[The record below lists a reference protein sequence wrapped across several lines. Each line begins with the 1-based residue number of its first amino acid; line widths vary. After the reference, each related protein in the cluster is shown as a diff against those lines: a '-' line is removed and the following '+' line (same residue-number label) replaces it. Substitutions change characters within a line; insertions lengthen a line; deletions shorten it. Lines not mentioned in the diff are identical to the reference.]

1 MAAAVKGWREPREE
15 RERRIA
21 LSALP
26 FEEEASFFPRF
37 ARSSLPPFR
46 LLPVN
51 HPPLEEERTGERG
64 RRVSAGPKVGNGERK
79 GNRVGVP
86 RWM

>member
-1 MAAAVKGWREPREE
+1 MWRSGGGETEMAAAVKGWREPREE

-37 ARSSLPPFR
+37 ARSSLSPLSPPACQS
-46 LLPVN
+46 P
-51 HPPLEEERTGERG
+51 
-64 RRVSAGPKVGNGERK
+64 AVGGGTNGGKREK
-79 GNRVGVP
+79 S
-86 RWM
+86 